1 MSTCAS
7 NNVNNL
13 EPSNPCHGGTVAN
26 GTQRSYVEVMKLA
39 SSQPFAVGDRVKHL
53 RFGSG
58 TVQSIDGTLVLV
70 IFDGRVGQRKVGS
83 GFLEPSKGAVD
94 PYPFG

>member
-1 MSTCAS
+1 M
-7 NNVNNL
+7 
-13 EPSNPCHGGTVAN
+13 
-26 GTQRSYVEVMKLA
+26 EVMKLVHN
-39 SSQPFAVGDRVKHL
+39 QPFLVGDRVRHA